1 MIDLHLHIDG
11 SLPLRTVQ
19 KLARLANVSL
29 PPEEGLWDLL
39 SVPADCASLNDYLRC
54 FNLPVELLQS
64 AGALSLAVQELVEE
78 LRAQGLLYAELRFA
92 PSQHT
97 RKGLTQR
104 QVVEAALS
112 GRKAAGG

>member
-29 PPEEGLWDLL
+29 PPEEEGLWDLL

-54 FNLPVELLQS
+54 FNLPVELLWWRNCGPRGS
-64 AGALSLAVQELVEE
+64 STPSCGSLPASTPA
-78 LRAQGLLYAELRFA
+78 RA
-92 PSQHT
+92 
-97 RKGLTQR
+97 
-104 QVVEAALS
+104 
-112 GRKAAGG
+112 